1 MNVKRTALVLVNL
14 SGQYVLVKKHIARV
28 GASVFVGVRQLA
40 AFVNVLYA
48 SLGQFLKDHIE
59 IMLNRTLKKEGSK
72 YEK

>member
-1 MNVKRTALVLVNL
+1 M
-14 SGQYVLVKKHIARV
+14 KKHIARV

-59 IMLNRTLKKEGSK
+59 MMLNRTLKKEGSK
-72 YEK
+72 DEK

>member
-28 GASVFVGVRQLA
+28 GASVFVGRKLTV
-40 AFVNVLYA
+40 FVNVLYA

-59 IMLNRTLKKEGSK
+59 MMLNRILKKEGSK

>member
-28 GASVFVGVRQLA
+28 GASVFVGGRQLA
-40 AFVNVLYA
+40 VFVNVLYA

-59 IMLNRTLKKEGSK
+59 MMLNRTLKKEGSK
-72 YEK
+72 YAK